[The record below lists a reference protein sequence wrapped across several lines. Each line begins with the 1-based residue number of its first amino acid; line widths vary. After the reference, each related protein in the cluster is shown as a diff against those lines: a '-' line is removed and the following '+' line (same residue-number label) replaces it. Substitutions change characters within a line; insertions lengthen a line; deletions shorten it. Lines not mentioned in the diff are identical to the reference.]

1 MRRRLLEVYIL
12 RQLNIKHWS
21 KVYFELYFLLFKVLK
36 DSLSLKRMSTWLWF
50 WNQKISVVIKLS
62 ANYCIF
68 SSVIFFRMGKTLFQV
83 LLLKI
88 LTDNGHTKI
97 PLSWYAKKKKVL
109 KKLSVC
115 MEGLL
120 WYCYVDRSRKIQTFS
135 TSLQPTRLCCNLSQ
149 TSQHN
154 RTWKSAEESRR
165 TWVGHRSLLPNNV
178 EPRKNHLCRNCL
190 WWFASEK
197 LCGGGWLLPS
207 SATVLI

>member
-1 MRRRLLEVYIL
+1 MGCEEMRRRLLEVYIL

-36 DSLSLKRMSTWLWF
+36 DSLLSLKRMSTWLWF

-97 PLSWYAKKKKVL
+97 PLSWYAKKKSPKKAFCLHGGAVVVL
-109 KKLSVC
+109 
-115 MEGLL
+115 
-120 WYCYVDRSRKIQTFS
+120 
-135 TSLQPTRLCCNLSQ
+135 
-149 TSQHN
+149 
-154 RTWKSAEESRR
+154 
-165 TWVGHRSLLPNNV
+165 
-178 EPRKNHLCRNCL
+178 LCRQIQENPDFL
-190 WWFASEK
+190 HQPSTNPA
-197 LCGGGWLLPS
+197 LL
-207 SATVLI
+207 